1 MVAEFDEACF
11 EGPIGS
17 VQGPIKTNFGYARPA
32 AVLPRPPVPHR
43 FLLFFFL
50 VAAPT
55 SYTSRSGPRRE
66 SGCRVFGGG
75 VRGWWG
81 AGGEAEGGLAVVRLA
96 HGPADP
102 SPGPSLEF
110 WHRTCT
116 SALVHRGNPGI
127 ELRVYRVNH
136 RILYSHEMRE
146 GKKVGGGT
154 VLL

>member
-43 FLLFFFL
+43 FSLFFFL

-66 SGCRVFGGG
+66 KAAVVCRVVACEGGG
-75 VRGWWG
+75 ARVGRLKAGWRWRPG
-81 AGGEAEGGLAVVRLA
+81 ARRTGGPRTEDHRAWN
-96 HGPADP
+96 
-102 SPGPSLEF
+102 SGPS
-110 WHRTCT
+110 
-116 SALVHRGNPGI
+116 I
-127 ELRVYRVNH
+127 ESTERAEL
-136 RILYSHEMRE
+136 
-146 GKKVGGGT
+146 
-154 VLL
+154 